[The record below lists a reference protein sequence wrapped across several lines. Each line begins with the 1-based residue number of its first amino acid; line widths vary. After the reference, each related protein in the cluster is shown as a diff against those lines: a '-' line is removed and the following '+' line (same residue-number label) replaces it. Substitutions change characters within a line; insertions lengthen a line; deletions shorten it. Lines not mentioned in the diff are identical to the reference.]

1 MKIAILTLPFR
12 TNYGQIL
19 QGYALQTVLSRMGHE
34 VEMLDDPYFSWDYYL
49 RYPLMCVK
57 RTFEKFISGK
67 KDVEIFVPEHVRI
80 RQHTQD
86 FIDKHIHRRVVRRWD
101 SRLASEFDAF
111 VVGSDQVWRP
121 KYFISGNRPDM
132 GIAFLSFAS
141 GKDVKRISYA
151 ASFGTDECEYT
162 EDQLVECR
170 QLLKKF
176 DAISVREQSGVTI
189 CKEHFE
195 TNATHV
201 LDPTLLL
208 SAEDYMSL
216 IPKDC
221 PKSEGDMLVYVLDEN
236 EQVRNYIDRISQKNG
251 LAPFRVN
258 AKKHEAGVPLTDCI
272 QPSVEKWL
280 QGFKDARLVVTDS
293 FHACVFSIIFHK
305 PFICIGNKD
314 RGMSR
319 FDSLLRTFNLDH
331 RFKEQSDDFYNDMA
345 SFDWTEVD
353 EILGRKRDESMLFLH
368 NGVTCKK

>member
-19 QGYALQTVLSRMGHE
+19 QGYALQTVLSRMGYE
-34 VEMLDDPYFSWDYYL
+34 VEMLDDPYFTWDYYF

-80 RQHTQD
+80 KQYTQN

-101 SRLASEFDAF
+101 SRLTSEFDAF

-121 KYFISGNRPDM
+121 KYFISNNRPDI
-132 GIAFLSFAS
+132 GLAFLSFTAE
-141 GKDVKRISYA
+141 KDVKRISYA

-162 EDQLVECR
+162 SEQLVECR
-170 QLLKKF
+170 RLLKSF
-176 DAISVREQSGVTI
+176 DAISVREQSGVVI
-189 CKEHFE
+189 CKEYFDA
-195 TNATHV
+195 NATHV

-216 IPKDC
+216 IPEDC

-236 EQVRNYIDRISQKNG
+236 EHVRNYIDRISQQND
-251 LAPFRVN
+251 LTPFRVN
-258 AKKHEAGVPLTDCI
+258 AKKHETGVPLADCI
-272 QPSVEKWL
+272 QPPVEKWL
-280 QGFKDARLVVTDS
+280 QGFKDAKLVVTDS

-305 PFICIGNKD
+305 PFIVLANEERGLTRITSLLCMLGIKYKVQESRLMHMYCDSIDWNKVEDVLKD
-314 RGMSR
+314 RLVSSIS
-319 FDSLLRTFNLDH
+319 FL
-331 RFKEQSDDFYNDMA
+331 ND
-345 SFDWTEVD
+345 
-353 EILGRKRDESMLFLH
+353 IL
-368 NGVTCKK
+368 V